1 MAKQILYGEDARKA
15 LEKGVN
21 AVADTVKITLGPKGR
36 NVVLEKKYATPLIT
50 NDGVTI
56 AKEIDLKNP
65 FENLGAQLIK
75 EVSVKTNDV
84 AGDGTTT
91 SCVLAQSIVK
101 EGMKNFTAG
110 ANPIILRKGI
120 FKAVDV
126 VVDKLKEISK
136 PIKDK
141 ADICSVASI
150 SAQDNEVGE
159 LIADAFEKV
168 GNDGVITI
176 EESKTMKTEL
186 NIVKGLQFD
195 KGYASSYMATDME
208 KMIAELDSP
217 LILVTDKK
225 ITNLQ
230 EILPLLEEIVKTGQ
244 KLLIICDDIE
254 GEPLATL
261 VVNKLRGT
269 FNCVAVK
276 APSFGD
282 KRKAILEDI
291 CILTGATLIS
301 TELGIELKDATI
313 EMLGTAK
320 SVKVDKD
327 TTTIVE
333 GAGDKEKIKERI
345 SQIKNQISNTT
356 SDYDKEK
363 LTERLA
369 KLSGGVAVI
378 SVGAYSE
385 VEMKDKKLRIEDA
398 LAATKA
404 AVSEGIVPGGGTAYL
419 SSIDALKELITNLK
433 GDEKIGAEIVLKAIT
448 EPIKQIA
455 KNAGVEGS
463 VIIDKVLE
471 KHDVSFGY
479 DALNDK
485 YVDMFKAGI
494 IDPTKVSRS
503 ALQNAAS
510 VAGTLLTT
518 ESLVCDIEEEKPL
531 PTQNINPNMY

>member
-1 MAKQILYGEDARKA
+1 MAKQIKYGEEARKLLQA
-15 LEKGVN
+15 GVN

-56 AKEIDLKNP
+56 AKEIELQNP

-101 EGMKNFTAG
+101 EGMKHFSNG

-120 FKAVDV
+120 FKAVDLIV
-126 VVDKLKEISK
+126 EKLKEISK
-136 PIKDK
+136 PVSNKEE
-141 ADICSVASI
+141 ICSVASI
-150 SAQDNEVGE
+150 SAQDEEVGK
-159 LIADAFEKV
+159 LISDAFERV
-168 GNDGVITI
+168 GEDGVITI
-176 EESKTMKTEL
+176 EESKPMKTEL
-186 NIVKGLQFD
+186 NVVEGMQFD
-195 KGYASSYMATDME
+195 RGFASSYMATDME
-208 KMIAELDSP
+208 KMIAEFDNPS
-217 LILVTDKK
+217 ILVTDKK
-225 ITNLQ
+225 INNIQ
-230 EILPLLEEIVKTGQ
+230 EILPILEEVVKNGL

-254 GEPLATL
+254 SEALATI

-269 FNCVAVK
+269 FNCVVVK

-301 TELGIELKDATI
+301 SDLGIEFKDATI
-313 EMLGTAK
+313 QMLGQAK
-320 SVKVDKD
+320 TIKVDKD
-327 TTTIVE
+327 STTIVE
-333 GAGDKEKIKERI
+333 GAGDKEKLIERKH
-345 SQIKNQISNTT
+345 QIKNQIQNTN

-363 LTERLA
+363 LEERLA

-404 AVSEGIVPGGGTAYL
+404 AVSEGIVPGGGSSYL
-419 SSIDALKELITNLK
+419 CALNSLQSLITLLS
-433 GDEKIGAEIVLKAIT
+433 GDEKIGAEIIFNAIQ

-455 KNAGVEGS
+455 RNAGVDSEE
-463 VIIDKVLE
+463 IIKNVLAKNE
-471 KHDVSFGY
+471 VYFGY

-485 YVDMFKAGI
+485 YVNMLDSGI

-510 VAGTLLTT
+510 VAATLLTT
-518 ESLVCDIEEEKPL
+518 ESLVVDIEEEK
-531 PTQNINPNMY
+531 TKNNTNPDMY

>member
-1 MAKQILYGEDARKA
+1 MAKQILFSEDARKA
-15 LEKGVN
+15 LERGVN

-56 AKEIDLKNP
+56 AKEIDLKDP

-120 FKAVDV
+120 FKAVDTV
-126 VVDKLKEISK
+126 VNKLKEISK

-141 ADICSVASI
+141 LDICSVASI

-159 LIADAFEKV
+159 LISEAFEKV

-186 NIVKGLQFD
+186 NVVKGMQFD

-208 KMIAELDSP
+208 KMIAELDNP

-230 EILPLLEEIVKTGQ
+230 EILPLLEEIVKNSQ

-291 CILTGATLIS
+291 CILTGATFIS
-301 TELGIELKDATI
+301 TELGLELKDANI
-313 EMLGTAK
+313 SLLGSAK
-320 SVKVDKD
+320 NVKVDKD
-327 TTTIVE
+327 STTIVE
-333 GAGDKEKIKERI
+333 GLGDKEKIKERI
-345 SQIKNQISNTT
+345 SQIKTQITNTT

-398 LAATKA
+398 LSATKA
-404 AVSEGIVPGGGTAYL
+404 AISEGIVPGGGTAYL
-419 SSIDALKELITNLK
+419 SSIDDLKKLISTLK

-471 KHDVSFGY
+471 KHDVNFGY
-479 DALNDK
+479 DALNDE
-485 YVDMFKAGI
+485 YVDMIKAGI
-494 IDPTKVSRS
+494 IDPTKVTRS